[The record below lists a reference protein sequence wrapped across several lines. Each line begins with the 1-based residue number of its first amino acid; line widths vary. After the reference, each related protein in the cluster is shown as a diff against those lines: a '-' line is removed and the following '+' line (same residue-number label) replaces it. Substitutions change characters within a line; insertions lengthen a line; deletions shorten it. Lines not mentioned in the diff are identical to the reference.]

1 MSIAE
6 ITFAQG
12 PLAAE
17 VPSGTPGGTLNEIV
31 FDAVA
36 WDGER
41 PVTGGGLTESIITND
56 LPMTYIKKGKV
67 AELKSKIIE
76 P

>member
-17 VPSGTPGGTLNEIV
+17 VPSGTPGGVLGEIA

-41 PVTGGGLTESIITND
+41 PVTGGGLTETIGARNF
-56 LPMTYIKKGKV
+56 PMDYVKKGKA

>member
-1 MSIAE
+1 MSITE

-17 VPSGTPGGTLNEIV
+17 VPAGTPGGVLNEII

-41 PVTGGGLTESIITND
+41 PVTGGAASITMVSSNYPET
-56 LPMTYIKKGKV
+56 LIKKGK
-67 AELKSKIIE
+67 ANELTSKLN